1 VASGPELFVVCK
13 KCNSEVSPYITEC
26 PYCGTRLRKRAPKLD
41 KGGTPRA
48 ARKKR
53 ERPKLSRLKPGE
65 IPGVRADRRPYAT
78 IALVAIS
85 IVVSLLF
92 RAGILPLRYLD
103 DLIAT
108 TPLDGEYWKLVTQ
121 LFVYLDSTGYQI
133 AALGAVFLFGW
144 LLERRHGAWAPL
156 LVFFLGGLAGSAL
169 VLVLDPNG
177 GTIGANSSAL
187 ALLAA
192 WTMRDVLARRRG
204 EEDDADMLGVLA
216 IAVLL
221 VLLPVASVEP
231 NSLAGLAGGVV
242 GILLGLF
249 LARLPQR

>member
-48 ARKKR
+48 AKRR
-53 ERPKLSRLKPGE
+53 ERPRLSRLKPGE
-65 IPGVRADRRPYAT
+65 IPGVRVDGRPYAT
-78 IALVAIS
+78 ILLVLVS
-85 IVVSLLF
+85 IVVSLCF
-92 RAGILPLRYLD
+92 RSGILPLHYLD
-103 DLIAT
+103 DLVAT
-108 TPLDGEYWKLVTQ
+108 SPLDGDYYKLVTQ
-121 LFVYLDSTGYQI
+121 LFVYYSSTGYEI
-133 AALGAVFLFGW
+133 AALGAIFLFGW

-156 LVFFLGGLAGSAL
+156 LVYFLGGLAGSAL
-169 VLVLDPNG
+169 VLALDPQG

-204 EEDDADMLGVLA
+204 EEDDADLLGVLA

-242 GILLGLF
+242 GIVLGLF